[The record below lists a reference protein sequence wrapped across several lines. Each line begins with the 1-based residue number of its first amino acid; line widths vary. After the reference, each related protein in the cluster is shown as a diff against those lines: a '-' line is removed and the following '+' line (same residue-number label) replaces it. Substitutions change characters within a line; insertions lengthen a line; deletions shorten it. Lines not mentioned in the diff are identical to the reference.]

1 MQLKQG
7 NPLERVP
14 AAERSE
20 LLALSRRLTFKRD
33 ALLFRQGEPGSAFFI
48 VDSGTARTF
57 FTAGDGS
64 EFTIGFWKS
73 GDLCGTA
80 DMAAERRALSAVAE
94 TKVVAYEFAPADLG
108 RLMAQC
114 PMFCQEL
121 FRALSFKIRWTSMIA
136 ANLATKS
143 ASQRLAEILRA
154 LAEIDGTA
162 ARGGRIVLNRRFSQ
176 EELALMAGCTR
187 QWVSQQMAVL
197 RQRGALST
205 TTPDGRWVID
215 PARLARFGQGGD
227 PGPTPQRGRP

>member
-14 AAERSE
+14 AAERSD
-20 LLALSRRLTFKRD
+20 LLALSRRLTFYRG
-33 ALLFRQGEPGSAFFI
+33 ALLFHQGEVGSAFFI
-48 VDSGTARTF
+48 IDSGSVRTF
-57 FTAGDGS
+57 FTARDGS

-108 RLMAQC
+108 RLMTQC

-121 FRALSFKIRWTSMIA
+121 FRALSFKVRWTSMIA

-154 LAEIDGTA
+154 LAEIDGTPVA
-162 ARGGRIVLNRRFSQ
+162 GGRIALNRRFSQ
-176 EELALMAGCTR
+176 QELALMAGCTR
-187 QWVSQQMAVL
+187 QWVSQQLAAL
-197 RQRGALST
+197 RERGALET
-205 TTPDGRWVID
+205 TTRGGRWVID
-215 PARLARFGQGGD
+215 PPRLARFGQDDDQG
-227 PGPTPQRGRP
+227 